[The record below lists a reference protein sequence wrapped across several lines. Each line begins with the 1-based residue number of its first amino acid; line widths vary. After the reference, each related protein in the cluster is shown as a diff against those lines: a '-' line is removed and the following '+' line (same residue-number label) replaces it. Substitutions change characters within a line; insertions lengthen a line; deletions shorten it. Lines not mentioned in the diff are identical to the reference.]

1 MHSTVKIDN
10 GIILDRKKLNSVS
23 AYELKQAEGEEV
35 AELSVKMDV
44 SIQGNDDNPSNITV
58 GSIEADQLS
67 GLRYTDLLRVIENGT
82 LFKVIYTE
90 DGVLKKTDFIKG
102 SIESR
107 NIKWRGKIVKTMKV
121 DQRALVVEL
130 ED

>member
-1 MHSTVKIDN
+1 MYSTVKIDN
-10 GIILDRKKLNSVS
+10 GIILDGKKLNSVS

-44 SIQGNDDNPSNITV
+44 SIQGNDDNPSNITI
-58 GSIEADQLS
+58 GNIEADQLS
-67 GLRYTDLLRVIENGT
+67 GLRYTDLLRVVENGT

-90 DGVLKKTDFIKG
+90 DGVLKKTDFMKG

-121 DQRALVVEL
+121 DQRAIVVEL